1 MAEMMNPRSIVANLD
16 AFFASKG
23 LTLVPTEYRFF
34 DGADKA
40 SRETSKKSK
49 PDAYIYHLMD
59 NQEIIGTLS
68 ISHTTEYNI
77 HDKDTIT
84 LHVRDIDVPEK
95 HRGKGIA
102 RAILLYGLCYSMT
115 MHPRIRFSDLED
127 DTPFA
132 NDPARNIYH
141 EFGFRFKEGDP
152 QEKMMDLAAF
162 QQREMVQL
170 YQKVTATFLQDRSR
184 AVSLQSKPKTRSKSK
199 SRNKK

>member
-1 MAEMMNPRSIVANLD
+1 MAEMMNPRSVVANLD

-23 LTLVPTEYRFF
+23 LSLVPTEYRFF

-40 SRETSKKSK
+40 SKKSK
-49 PDAYIYHLMD
+49 PDAYLYHLM
-59 NQEIIGTLS
+59 EHEEVLGIVSIG
-68 ISHTTEYNI
+68 HTTEYNI
-77 HDKDTIT
+77 HDKETIT

-95 HRGKGIA
+95 YRGKGIA

-127 DTPFA
+127 NTPFA

-152 QEKMMDLAAF
+152 QEKMMDLAVF
-162 QQREMVQL
+162 QQREMVHL
-170 YQKVTATFLQDRSR
+170 YQKVTTTFLQDRSR
-184 AVSLQSKPKTRSKSK
+184 AVSKPKTRSKSK

>member
-1 MAEMMNPRSIVANLD
+1 MAEMMNPRSIVTNLE

-23 LTLVPTEYRFF
+23 LTIVPTEYRFF
-34 DGADKA
+34 DGADKV
-40 SRETSKKSK
+40 SKKSP
-49 PDAYIYHLMD
+49 PDAYIYHLME

-68 ISHTTEYNI
+68 IGHTTEYNI
-77 HDKDTIT
+77 QDKDTIT

-115 MHPRIRFSDLED
+115 MQPRIRFSDLED
-127 DTPFA
+127 NTPFA

-152 QEKMMDLAAF
+152 QEKMMDLAVF
-162 QQREMVQL
+162 QQREMLHL
-170 YQKVTATFLQDRSR
+170 YQKVTTTFLQSP
-184 AVSLQSKPKTRSKSK
+184 SKPKTRSKSK
-199 SRNKK
+199 SRSKK

>member
-1 MAEMMNPRSIVANLD
+1 MAEMMNPRSVVANLD

-23 LTLVPTEYRFF
+23 LSLVPTEYRFF
-34 DGADKA
+34 DGADEA
-40 SRETSKKSK
+40 SKKSK
-49 PDAYIYHLMD
+49 PDAYLYHLME
-59 NQEIIGTLS
+59 NQEIIGTVS
-68 ISHTTEYNI
+68 ITHTTKYSI
-77 HDKDTIT
+77 HDKETIT

-115 MHPRIRFSDLED
+115 KHPRIQFSDLED

-132 NDPARNIYH
+132 HDPARNIYH

-152 QEKMMDLAAF
+152 QEKMMDLAVF

-170 YQKVTATFLQDRSR
+170 YQKVTTTFLQSQSR
-184 AVSLQSKPKTRSKSK
+184 PVNKPVNKPKTRSKSK